1 MSLHRTSEGRE
12 ISEFFFHC
20 SLLQEPTNTCD
31 CCVTEHLLCA
41 FTLKTKD
48 RYYKI
53 CVYLLTWITSTGS
66 EQMQVCACPNETP
79 SLIPR
84 KHTLSLKSIRW
95 CDDDERSSGRTR
107 LHCWKR
113 CVFLLPVSSCHQ
125 RRKSYSTTRK
135 KNSSCHF
142 VKGSD
147 VFSALSFWRWEAE
160 VSGSSEERVSKW
172 NRRLR
177 IRSFPHSEDVRDA

>member
-1 MSLHRTSEGRE
+1 MKFTVKILTEAGDIVTVFTLFHIFTSLCSNLHTAWMMSLHRTSEGRE

-53 CVYLLTWITSTGS
+53 CFYLLTWITSTGS

-79 SLIPR
+79 FLIPLKTYSVAQIHSLVWR
-84 KHTLSLKSIRW
+84 RWKVERENSPPLLETMRLS
-95 CDDDERSSGRTR
+95 
-107 LHCWKR
+107 
-113 CVFLLPVSSCHQ
+113 SSCQ
-125 RRKSYSTTRK
+125 Q
-135 KNSSCHF
+135 
-142 VKGSD
+142 
-147 VFSALSFWRWEAE
+147 LSPEKE
-160 VSGSSEERVSKW
+160 VIQYDS
-172 NRRLR
+172 
-177 IRSFPHSEDVRDA
+177 